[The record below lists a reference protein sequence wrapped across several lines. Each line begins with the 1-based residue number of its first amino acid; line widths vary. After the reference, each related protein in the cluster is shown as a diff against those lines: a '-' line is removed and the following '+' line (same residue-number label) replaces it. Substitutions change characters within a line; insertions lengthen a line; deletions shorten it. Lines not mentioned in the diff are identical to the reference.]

1 MKAEMK
7 ISDYIVHILSKE
19 GVKYIFGYQGANI
32 SHIIDSIGNSPDISF
47 IETYNEQGAAFAANG
62 YSCTDKLGVAVA
74 SSGPGALNLLSGI
87 ANAYFESIPCLF
99 ITGNVSQNENE
110 EKVRTRQ
117 STFQEL
123 DILAMTQN
131 ITKYSCSV
139 SSAEEIPDILYK
151 AITIAKEGRPGAV
164 HIDIPHNIQ
173 KQYISIENK
182 RRYKKNARLK
192 NKKTKEFVNI
202 YRKSLQKAQ
211 RPVLLLGGGMRR
223 VQKSRIN
230 ALLDKLKI
238 PVVFSLNGMSA
249 VDYSN
254 PYVIGLVG
262 DYGNR
267 YANYALH
274 FCDNLLILGSR
285 LDVRQVGGKLEQF
298 ARYAEIFR
306 VDIDEGEIERVKITK
321 NNLVEDGKQIIDY
334 LYENPIEYDGDL
346 SWLEQI
352 RSWQKKY
359 PSYIEQTENICANN
373 FFSYLSS
380 NLRNDTYTIC
390 VDVGNHEMAVA
401 QSWRLNGLGEIYH
414 SGGLGAM
421 GFALPAAIGSQFG
434 RPDGRGIVI
443 CGDGGFQMNLQ
454 ELQVIAR
461 EKLNISIIMV
471 NNEGLGMIRNYQNL
485 ALEGRYHGSVWGYS
499 NPDLE
504 KIAKA
509 YDFSFL
515 KVDSIKKYN
524 QAVKLIRQNC
534 ACLIEL
540 CVNEV
545 RETIPEMGSSI
556 IEQKPLL
563 SETEWKSMKESVGL

>member
-1 MKAEMK
+1 MNKEIK
-7 ISDYIVHILSKE
+7 VSDYIVHTLSEK

-32 SHIIDSIGNSPDISF
+32 SHIIDSIGNSPDMSF

-62 YSCTDKLGVAVA
+62 YSHTGKLGVAIA

-99 ITGNVSQNENE
+99 ITGNVSQSVDR

-123 DILAMTQN
+123 DILAMTRN

-139 SSAEEIPDILYK
+139 SSAEEIPYILDE
-151 AITIAKEGRPGAV
+151 AISIAEEGRPGAV

-173 KQYISIENK
+173 KQYISIEN
-182 RRYKKNARLK
+182 RRKYEKNIREK
-192 NKKTKEFVNI
+192 NRKTEEFVNV
-202 YRKSLQKAQ
+202 YRKSLKKSQ
-211 RPVLLLGGGMRR
+211 RPVLLLGGGLRS
-223 VQKSRIN
+223 VPKSRID
-230 ALLDKLKI
+230 AVLKKLKI
-238 PVVFSLNGMSA
+238 PAVFSLNGMSMA
-249 VDYSN
+249 DYSN
-254 PYVIGLVG
+254 PYVIGMIG

-285 LDVRQVGGKLEQF
+285 LDVRQVGGKLEEF
-298 ARYAEIFR
+298 AKYAEIFR
-306 VDIDEGEIERVKITK
+306 VDIDAGEIERVKITG

-334 LYENPIEYDGDL
+334 LYENPIEYTGDL

-352 RSWQKKY
+352 GNWKKKY
-359 PSYIEQTENICANN
+359 PSYREPTENVCANN
-373 FFSYLSS
+373 FFYYLSS
-380 NLRNDTYTIC
+380 SLGNDTYTIC
-390 VDVGNHEMAVA
+390 TDVGNHEMAAA
-401 QSWRLNGLGEIYH
+401 QSWRLNGLGEICH

-421 GFALPAAIGSQFG
+421 GFALPAAIGCQFG
-434 RPDGRGIVI
+434 RPEGYGLVI

-461 EKLNISIIMV
+461 EKLNISIIVV

-504 KIAKA
+504 KLAKA
-509 YDFSFL
+509 YEFPFL
-515 KVDSIKKYN
+515 RVDSIKKYN
-524 QAVKLIRQNC
+524 QAVKLIKQNG

-540 CVNEV
+540 CVNEES
-545 RETIPEMGSSI
+545 ETIPEMGSSI
-556 IEQKPLL
+556 IEQKPLV
-563 SETEWKSMKESVGL
+563 SETEWKSIKESAGL

>member
-1 MKAEMK
+1 MKEKMK

-32 SHIIDSIGNSPDISF
+32 SHIIDSIGNSPDMSF

-99 ITGNVSQNENE
+99 ITGNVSQNEE
-110 EKVRTRQ
+110 GKKIRTRQ

-131 ITKYSCSV
+131 ITKYSCSI
-139 SSAEEIPDILYK
+139 SSAEEIPNVLDK
-151 AITIAKEGRPGAV
+151 AINIAKEGRPGAV

-173 KQYISIENK
+173 KQYIFIENQRK
-182 RRYKKNARLK
+182 YKKNTWRK
-192 NKKTKEFVNI
+192 SRKIEEFVDA
-202 YRKSLQKAQ
+202 YKKSLKMSQ
-211 RPVLLLGGGMRR
+211 RPLILLGGGVRR
-223 VQKSRIN
+223 VQKSRIDAVLN
-230 ALLDKLKI
+230 KLKI
-238 PVVFSLNGMSA
+238 PAVFSLNGMSA

-254 PYVIGLVG
+254 PYVIGMVG

-267 YANYALH
+267 YANYAVH

-285 LDVRQVGGKLEQF
+285 LDVRQIGGQLEQF
-298 ARYAEIFR
+298 AKYAEIFR
-306 VDIDEGEIERVKITK
+306 VDIDEGEIERIKITK

-334 LYENPIEYDGDL
+334 LYENPIGYSGGL

-352 RSWQKKY
+352 RKWQKKY
-359 PSYIEQTENICANN
+359 PSYIEQTEYVCANN

-380 NLRNDTYTIC
+380 SLRNDTYTVC
-390 VDVGNHEMAVA
+390 ADVGNHEMAVA
-401 QSWRLNGLGEIYH
+401 QSWCLNSSGEIYH

-461 EKLNISIIMV
+461 EKLNISIIIV

-509 YDFSFL
+509 YEFPFL

-534 ACLIEL
+534 TCLIEL

-545 RETIPEMGSSI
+545 SETIPEMGSSI
-556 IEQKPLL
+556 IEQKPFLT
-563 SETEWKSMKESVGL
+563 ETEWEGIKEFAGL